1 MGHSYLVNTYNIAAV
16 AFYSSIVLYYSLPI
30 LLIYNTFL
38 WYSCACWCHGSST
51 QVCCY
56 EQSYTERDSACC
68 HSLTHTATSV
78 TPICISPLTK
88 YLIEMCNMISDKYM
102 CVFVCVYV
110 CMSVF
115 WNPTIFQ
122 SRKSCATKECMLS
135 KFDICILKDGNI

>member
-110 CMSVF
+110 Y
-115 WNPTIFQ
+115 
-122 SRKSCATKECMLS
+122 E
-135 KFDICILKDGNI
+135 CILESYYFPIKKKLCYQGMYVVKIWYMHFKRW

>member
-1 MGHSYLVNTYNIAAV
+1 MGHFYLVNTYNIAAV

-56 EQSYTERDSACC
+56 EQSYTERVSACC

-102 CVFVCVYV
+102 CVSVCVCVYV
-110 CMSVF
+110 H
-115 WNPTIFQ
+115 
-122 SRKSCATKECMLS
+122 E
-135 KFDICILKDGNI
+135 CILESYYFPIKKKLCYQGMYVVQIWYIHFKRW